1 MAGLRLAR
9 PEAGH
14 GKLGRMENADKIWM
28 DGELVAWD
36 EAQVHFL
43 THALHYGTAVFEG
56 IRAYE
61 TPDGTAIFRLRDHI
75 ERLARS
81 AAAYRIPWHLDVD
94 TVMEACRQVMRV
106 NDLESGYIRP
116 LVFYGLGAIGLN
128 PAAGEVRTGI
138 AAWRWGKYLGEEGV
152 LNGIRVRVSSWRRIS
167 AESFIPTAKGS
178 GQYLNSVLAKQEAV
192 QTGYDEALMLN
203 SDGNVSEGSG
213 ENLFLVRDG
222 RVHTPPVASGIL
234 DGITRASVLALLESD
249 GITVHETTLTR
260 GDLYAADELFF
271 TGTAAE
277 VTPIREV
284 DDRTVGAG
292 KPGPITRKA
301 QEMYADAVSGKLDAR
316 RSWLDF
322 I

>member
-1 MAGLRLAR
+1 
-9 PEAGH
+9 
-14 GKLGRMENADKIWM
+14 MENADKIWM
-28 DGELVAWD
+28 DGELVDWD
-36 EAQVHFL
+36 DAQLHFL
-43 THALHYGTAVFEG
+43 THAIHYGTAVFEG

-61 TPDGTAIFRLRDHI
+61 TPDGTAIFRLREHI

-81 AAAYRIPWHLDVD
+81 AAAYRIPWALDVD
-94 TVMEACRQVMRV
+94 DVTEACRQVLRV
-106 NDLESGYIRP
+106 NELESGYIRP

-128 PAAGEVRTGI
+128 PAAAEVRTGI

-152 LNGIRVRVSSWRRIS
+152 QNGIRVRVSSWRRIS
-167 AESFIPTAKGS
+167 AESFVPTAKGS

-192 QTGYDEALMLN
+192 VTGYDEALMLN

-213 ENLFLVRDG
+213 ENIFLVRNG
-222 RVHTPPVASGIL
+222 LVHTPPVASGIL
-234 DGITRASVLALLESD
+234 DGITRASVIALLDAE
-249 GITVHETTLTR
+249 GIEVRETSLTR

-284 DDRTVGAG
+284 DDRPVGTG
-292 KPGPITRKA
+292 KPGSVTRKA
-301 QEMYADAVSGKLDAR
+301 QELYADAVSGKLDAW